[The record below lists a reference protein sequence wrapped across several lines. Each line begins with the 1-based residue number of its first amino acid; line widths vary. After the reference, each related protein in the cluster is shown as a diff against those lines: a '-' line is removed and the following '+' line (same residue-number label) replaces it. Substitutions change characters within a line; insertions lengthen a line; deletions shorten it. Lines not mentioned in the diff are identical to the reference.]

1 MLKVNSKAPNFTL
14 ENQDGELVSLS
25 DYIGKKIILYFYP
38 KDNTPGCTS
47 QACNFSELKK
57 DFSEQNAVILG
68 VSKDS
73 VKSHQNFINKYNLN
87 FTLLSDPELEVIKL
101 YDVYKEKI
109 NFGKKYMGVVRST
122 YIINEE
128 GIITHAFSK
137 VNAKKNPL
145 EMLELL
151 KW

>member
-1 MLKVNSKAPNFTL
+1 MLEINTKAPDFTL

-25 DYIGKKIILYFYP
+25 DYKGKNVVLYFYP

-57 DFSEQNAVILG
+57 DFSDKNAVILG
-68 VSKDS
+68 VSKDT
-73 VKSHQNFINKYNLN
+73 VKSHQNFVSKYNLN
-87 FTLLSDPELEVIKL
+87 FTLLADPELKAITA
-101 YDVYKEKI
+101 YDVWKEKM
-109 NFGKKYMGVVRST
+109 NYGKKYMGVVRTT

-128 GIITHAFSK
+128 GVITHAFEK
-137 VNAKKNPL
+137 VNASKNPS

-151 KW
+151 K

>member
-1 MLKVNSKAPNFTL
+1 MLEINTKAPDFTL

-25 DYIGKKIILYFYP
+25 DYKGKNVVLYFYP

-57 DFSEQNAVILG
+57 DFSDKNAVILG
-68 VSKDS
+68 VSKDT
-73 VKSHQNFINKYNLN
+73 VKSHQNFVSKYNLN
-87 FTLLSDPELEVIKL
+87 FTLLADPELKAITA
-101 YDVYKEKI
+101 YDVWKEKM
-109 NFGKKYMGVVRST
+109 NYGKKYMGVVRTT

-128 GIITHAFSK
+128 GIITHAFEK
-137 VNAKKNPL
+137 VNASKNPS

-151 KW
+151 K